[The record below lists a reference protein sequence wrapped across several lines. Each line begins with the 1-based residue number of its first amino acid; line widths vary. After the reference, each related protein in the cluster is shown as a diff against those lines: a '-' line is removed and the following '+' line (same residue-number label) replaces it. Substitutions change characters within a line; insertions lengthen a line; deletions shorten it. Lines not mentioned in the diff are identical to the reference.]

1 MWSAYYFTNKKSYYP
16 IPRDIPLLP
25 PIPAVSMSNV
35 HQDYMREWAR
45 NNGKTVQQRTVRQET
60 TKYRSGTLPLNMYQ
74 TEEQMG
80 EKLQM
85 GQVLIGKKQF
95 KVTNIVMKVVVTLA
109 VI

>member
-1 MWSAYYFTNKKSYYP
+1 
-16 IPRDIPLLP
+16 
-25 PIPAVSMSNV
+25 
-35 HQDYMREWAR
+35 MREWAR
-45 NNGKTVQQRTVRQET
+45 NNGKTVRQRTVEQET